1 MKYLA
6 VMPWCRGQGLGI
18 QIMRLINKRY
28 ADKQGIIAELTEFE
42 DPDPDRLRKLRK
54 FFNRFGYEEIE
65 SNYTISGVKANLLVK
80 QIKGKT
86 DITPVAQR
94 IIPDFY
100 SRFLTVFT
108 MEKMLDIK
116 PVK

>member
-1 MKYLA
+1 MGVGTLLFFCASWKVCSSRSLSTRA
-6 VMPWCRGQGLGI
+6 VSFSSFQTFS
-18 QIMRLINKRY
+18 
-28 ADKQGIIAELTEFE
+28 ES
-42 DPDPDRLRKLRK
+42 LRKLRK